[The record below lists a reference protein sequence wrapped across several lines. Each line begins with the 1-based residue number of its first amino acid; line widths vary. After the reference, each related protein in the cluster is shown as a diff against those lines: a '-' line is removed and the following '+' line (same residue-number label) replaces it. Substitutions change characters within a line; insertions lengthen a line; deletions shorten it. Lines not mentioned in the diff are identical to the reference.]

1 MNLGSRIQKSTP
13 FFPECTPYFDWQT
26 VGLIHSFYT
35 SGQPG
40 NITRL
45 LSCTD
50 EDLKNYKGR
59 DLAPTHYVPSMSR
72 HPLTGDW
79 YPAINKPTAVLHWLN
94 HANVD
99 AEFIVILDANTKLGH
114 ARPRSTVRAGQR
126 TITLSSKKKERTITL
141 AKISIEEQPNF
152 NLLGKEKLEERRLP
166 SQRLDPALPK
176 LFWFTP
182 AFPTCPTV
190 AEQFWDIK
198 RTSPEESRRFFYD
211 YSIDEETEDIDA
223 EIPHVDP
230 AEGVR

>member
-152 NLLGKEKLEERRLP
+152 NLLGKEKLEESNACFCLLGVDVYY
-166 SQRLDPALPK
+166 SSCCNCFASDFYYVLH
-176 LFWFTP
+176 LFGDDFCCYN
-182 AFPTCPTV
+182 F
-190 AEQFWDIK
+190 
-198 RTSPEESRRFFYD
+198 
-211 YSIDEETEDIDA
+211 
-223 EIPHVDP
+223 
-230 AEGVR
+230 